1 MQRTLKNRLKT
12 VDLNVPKLVKLE
24 DVTLLCLASSTRPR
38 RRNLL
43 AALAQYTVSHFRS
56 SSTKSSSW
64 FLSSLLLS
72 LRLRVYV
79 SGVPTRPSLSTSRLA
94 AITRQLQVP
103 RFGSFC
109 SLYGEIAE
117 IYEIKRWI
125 VSFRCSESCLH
136 SLWLQITCTN
146 CPLRGI

>member
-1 MQRTLKNRLKT
+1 MYNCCHSSTEKKLISRIFSQHRLLGEKRKDTWIYEDKKMQRTLKNRLKT

-64 FLSSLLLS
+64 FLSSLVMQTRDEVQG
-72 LRLRVYV
+72 LRNCLEFSQPV
-79 SGVPTRPSLSTSRLA
+79 
-94 AITRQLQVP
+94 
-103 RFGSFC
+103 
-109 SLYGEIAE
+109 
-117 IYEIKRWI
+117 
-125 VSFRCSESCLH
+125 SCLYQTMQTRKH
-136 SLWLQITCTN
+136 FLL
-146 CPLRGI
+146 LL

>member
-64 FLSSLLLS
+64 FLSSPMLGLYS
-72 LRLRVYV
+72 AERLIATQQYAD
-79 SGVPTRPSLSTSRLA
+79 VPFVTFS
-94 AITRQLQVP
+94 
-103 RFGSFC
+103 
-109 SLYGEIAE
+109 
-117 IYEIKRWI
+117 
-125 VSFRCSESCLH
+125 
-136 SLWLQITCTN
+136 
-146 CPLRGI
+146 